1 MNNGYSSRLIYDEC
15 ATQDRLQERTDPLLY
30 RMNTNSIHNCKQ
42 CLSTL
47 GPRSGL
53 MGQGVS
59 TNIGHPVATA
69 QYLTDVES
77 ILSNRNV
84 PTSKCKNG
92 EMNPINVTQF
102 GLKHLATCSGYLDPM
117 ATHLTYPPF
126 NIKEMP
132 INRFHDLPQNPQ
144 EPIFYNFA
152 TNTKLEAKDNHV
164 YVIRR
169 LKTDDPTVPKECTM
183 GAKCSQVREIPI
195 TKNDCDF
202 YPSYATRRPYMHM

>member
-15 ATQDRLQERTDPLLY
+15 ATQDRLQERTDPFLY
-30 RMNTNSIHNCKQ
+30 RINTNHIHNCKQ

-77 ILSNRNV
+77 ILTNRNL

-92 EMNPINVTQF
+92 EVNPIDVTKF
-102 GLKHLATCSGYLDPM
+102 GLQHLTTCTGYLDPM
-117 ATHLTYPPF
+117 ATHLSYPPF
-126 NIKEMP
+126 NIREMP
-132 INRFHDLPQNPQ
+132 TNRFYNLPQNPQ
-144 EPIFYNFA
+144 EPIFYDFA
-152 TNTKLEAKDNHV
+152 TNTKLDAKDNHV
-164 YVIRR
+164 YTINS
-169 LKTDDPTVPKECTM
+169 LKTSDPTMPNECTS
-183 GAKCSQVREIPI
+183 GAKCSAGS
-195 TKNDCDF
+195 TKPCTTNSCDY
-202 YPSYATRRPYMHM
+202 YPAYVSRPYMQF